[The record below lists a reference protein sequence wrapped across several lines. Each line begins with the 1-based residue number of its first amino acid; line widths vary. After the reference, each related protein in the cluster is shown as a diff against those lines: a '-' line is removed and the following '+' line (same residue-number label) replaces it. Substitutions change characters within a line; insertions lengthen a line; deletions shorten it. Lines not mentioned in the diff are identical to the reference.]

1 MKDNHIC
8 QILLHFSK
16 TFLPN
21 NFSSLSR
28 FGNDANQFFNALLSL
43 GDSEIEVI
51 KIRTALGNLKR
62 APAEPI
68 SIVLL
73 KIDSLY
79 IKCLNPLKV
88 NKR

>member
-1 MKDNHIC
+1 MSDSASLCDK
-8 QILLHFSK
+8 IL
-16 TFLPN
+16 PQ
-21 NFSSLSR
+21 NFSSLSI

-51 KIRTALGNLKR
+51 KIQTALGNLKS
-62 APAEPI
+62 APSEPI

-79 IKCLNPLKV
+79 TALHQMQFNA
-88 NKR
+88 